1 MTAKF
6 NTLFTWIISISIS
19 PEIVQNKPY
28 GEKADIWSAGCLL
41 YQMAM
46 LQPPF
51 YTTNLLQ
58 LAKKVRNSQLLALIA
73 HLRYISISSL
83 VWIYFNDIAYI
94 YNTLQIVEADFSP
107 IPEEDYSPLLRET
120 IDK

>member
-1 MTAKF
+1 MI
-6 NTLFTWIISISIS
+6 LISFS

-58 LAKKVRNSQLLALIA
+58 LAKKVRHNQLLTPMI
-73 HLRYISISSL
+73 YISIIASL
-83 VWIYFNDIAYI
+83 NF
-94 YNTLQIVEADFSP
+94 F
-107 IPEEDYSPLLRET
+107 
-120 IDK
+120 